1 MKERNIKRFE
11 QRQLELDKS
20 FESHCA
26 MCDQRYTNR
35 ENILLPPK
43 ELYAMA
49 KELNITPEEVFEK
62 YCEAYIGFETK
73 IPVVRIKMVGSD
85 RKCPL
90 LKDRKCLVHN
100 AKPTICALFPVEC
113 FLLTEKLESQLVNK
127 KTGYFFEHPD
137 CSDDPE
143 TQIVCTWMNVFGIPF
158 EGPFF
163 VVWQDALLELSTEI
177 QRIEK
182 SVDYETMCDIW
193 KMVFSSIY
201 LDYDMEQDFMEQF
214 TEKQDTMISL
224 LKTLPLSK
232 GGKK

>member
-1 MKERNIKRFE
+1 
-11 QRQLELDKS
+11 
-20 FESHCA
+20 
-26 MCDQRYTNR
+26 
-35 ENILLPPK
+35 
-43 ELYAMA
+43 
-49 KELNITPEEVFEK
+49 
-62 YCEAYIGFETK
+62 
-73 IPVVRIKMVGSD
+73 
-85 RKCPL
+85 
-90 LKDRKCLVHN
+90 
-100 AKPTICALFPVEC
+100 
-113 FLLTEKLESQLVNK
+113 
-127 KTGYFFEHPD
+127 
-137 CSDDPE
+137 
-143 TQIVCTWMNVFGIPF
+143 MNVFGIPF

-182 SVDYETMCDIW
+182 SIDYETMCGIW